1 MAGRGLRWNEAF
13 RCGRTGLYQV
23 DSLVMQ
29 RLTSAPPP
37 ISLGAILRPIKLVLL
52 FALLACSPR
61 RYALKQVAS
70 ALSSNGEGGAFAR
83 DDDPELVRDAVPFA
97 LKTMESLADALP
109 DDAGLRLGLAR
120 GFTQYAFAFVQQP
133 AELGAPPDVAASELG
148 RARKFYL
155 RARGYGLEGMRLARG
170 VSEDQLRKSPAQAA
184 ARFRKEDVE
193 LLYWTLAPWAAA
205 IAANKRDLELV
216 GDVPVVAALLDRALA
231 LDESF
236 DQGALHE
243 FAITFDSARPEGPPV
258 PPRTHF
264 ERARQLAQGEK
275 ISALVTYAQAVSG
288 PAQNKKEYQALLKE
302 AAGYDV
308 DQPKAR
314 KNRLANVL
322 AQRRAAYLLKHEDD
336 VFSD

>member
-1 MAGRGLRWNEAF
+1 MAGRGMRWDWDY
-13 RCGRTGLYQV
+13 RCGGTGLGQV
-23 DSLVMQ
+23 DSVVMQ
-29 RLTSAPPP
+29 RLTSASPS

-52 FALLACSPR
+52 LALLACSPK

-83 DDDPELVRDAVPFA
+83 DDDPDLVRDAVPFA
-97 LKTMESLADALP
+97 LKTMETLADELP
-109 DDAGLRLGLAR
+109 DDVGLRLGLAR
-120 GFTQYAFAFVQQP
+120 GFTQYGFAFVQQP
-133 AELGAPPDVAASELG
+133 AELGAPPEAAAAELL
-148 RARKFYL
+148 RARRLYL
-155 RARGYGLEGMRLARG
+155 RARGYGLEGMKLARG
-170 VSEDQLRKSPAQAA
+170 VTEDELRKAPAQAA
-184 ARFRKEDVE
+184 ARFQKEDVA
-193 LLYWTLAPWAAA
+193 LVYWTLAPWAAA

-236 DQGALHE
+236 EQGALHE

-258 PPRTHF
+258 PPKTHF
-264 ERARQLAQGEK
+264 EKARQLAQGEK

-288 PAQNKKEYQALLKE
+288 PAQDKKEYEALLKE

-314 KNRLANVL
+314 KNRLANVM